1 MSNNETSPG
10 KTYFANYSRRI
21 QAALLDGIILV
32 VMLVI
37 LIVLVS
43 NSELSQWVKVSL
55 FVFVGLLFEPLMVS
69 MTGASLGHHYKGLRV
84 EKDGQGRNLNIL
96 EALFRFLIKSVLGT
110 FSLVFFLI
118 TKRHKALHDMAV
130 NSVVMLNQASIKKG
144 IGGVSERIIEEDGF
158 KNASKLRRA
167 VMICLYTFLLLIL
180 TGLLSYSL
188 TTINCFNYNRC
199 SALENTIESLI
210 GLVFTGLFLT
220 TVYFGWHSRLL
231 GCRRSKI
238 ENEHA

>member
-1 MSNNETSPG
+1 MNNNEPSPG

-32 VMLVI
+32 IFFVG
-37 LIVLVS
+37 LIVLAS
-43 NSELSQWVKVSL
+43 NVELSQWMKVSL
-55 FVFVGLLFEPLMVS
+55 FVFVGLLFEPLLVS

-84 EKDGQGRNLNIL
+84 EKDGDGRNLNIF

-130 NSVVMLNQASIKKG
+130 NSVVVMNKASIKKG
-144 IGGVSERIIEEDGF
+144 FKGTSERVIEEAGF
-158 KNASKLRRA
+158 KNASKLRRGM
-167 VMICLYTFLLLIL
+167 MICLYTFLLLIL

-188 TTINCFNYNRC
+188 TSMDCFNYNRC
-199 SALENTIESLI
+199 SALDNGIESLI

-220 TVYFGWHSRLL
+220 IVYFGWHSRLL
-231 GCRRSKI
+231 GCRRTKI
-238 ENEHA
+238 DT